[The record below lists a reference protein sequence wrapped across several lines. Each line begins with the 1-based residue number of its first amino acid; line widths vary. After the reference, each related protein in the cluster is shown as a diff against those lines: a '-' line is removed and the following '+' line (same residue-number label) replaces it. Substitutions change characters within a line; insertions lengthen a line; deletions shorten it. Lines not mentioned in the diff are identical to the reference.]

1 MDSQFAFASRD
12 DLWRLQNEMKSVYAT
27 QSEHSDRLVRLERR
41 LDEDTRMKSVW
52 GTSSPF
58 PSILGGTPQ
67 QDPGYNPAAEA
78 FKNFDQ
84 DQSNNLLG
92 SLHLD
97 TEDEPRR
104 GASRANSVR
113 FDESAL
119 HGHFGHG
126 SRSSSDFFPLRT
138 GSGLGGHPM
147 TERSSSHKSEG
158 RQSATSLSN
167 PISRL
172 NSLAYEGRHPTLASV
187 TQIGPPPGLFHLGP
201 LPSIIRCWLNT
212 TFSNDSLLYAAICTG
227 SYKSVIASSMVY
239 SLGLGGQVTKI
250 DGKPRIKIQ
259 VYLPEATIQQVSSRS
274 GSPAPQLPTMTVEFF
289 VQDMPEK
296 DASIKI
302 FIGSDVLRTRNGDIL
317 FSQDRL
323 TIFDDD
329 RNKLAVPL
337 VRPENSEIFHNL
349 LTINNMPTSTISAS
363 TADSASYPFSVAT
376 IGTQEDNTAP
386 FIDGEIPLQPVDQVD
401 LTAIQ
406 TSSAVYSP
414 VATSMKQPSVIGEGR
429 TSLMKPQNGRS
440 ESPAQ
445 SESHTN
451 DYDSVADGT
460 TPDTPTK
467 GETSST
473 WGSWRRDS
481 TQSARPDSSF
491 SSVASNSGYQ
501 RAGRGRGMKILKP
514 ARSTAPSR
522 SISTTQATLGP
533 DITNSRTSENG
544 GRPSHQSTSETSENQ
559 RPVPSPRTFSNE
571 AKPPLQPLTNKPRSA
586 NPIGGASAFGWLNSS
601 QQKQPSAPE

>member
-1 MDSQFAFASRD
+1 MEHHNKVSTLGSQYTVLD
-12 DLWRLQNEMKSVYAT
+12 HYANC
-27 QSEHSDRLVRLERR
+27 DA
-41 LDEDTRMKSVW
+41 
-52 GTSSPF
+52 
-58 PSILGGTPQ
+58 
-67 QDPGYNPAAEA
+67 DPGYNPAAEA
-78 FKNFDQ
+78 FRNFDQ
-84 DQSNNLLG
+84 DQSSNLLG

-172 NSLAYEGRHPTLASV
+172 NSLAYEGRHPILNPLTP
-187 TQIGPPPGLFHLGP
+187 IGPPPGLFHLGP

-227 SYKSVIASSMVY
+227 SYRSVLASSLVH
-239 SLGLGGQVTKI
+239 SLGMENQVTKI
-250 DGKPRIKIQ
+250 NGEAKIKIQ
-259 VYLPEATIQQVSSRS
+259 VYLPEATVQQAPSRS
-274 GSPAPQLPTMTVEFF
+274 SSPAPQLPTMAVEFS
-289 VQDMPEK
+289 VHDMPEK
-296 DASIKI
+296 DVSIKI
-302 FIGSDVLRTRNGDIL
+302 FIGSDVLRTRNADIL

-349 LTINNMPTSTISAS
+349 LTINSVPSSTTNASATAQVSYSKSLTSNGPQENSDTSFNTEDTPLEPVAR
-363 TADSASYPFSVAT
+363 ADLKP
-376 IGTQEDNTAP
+376 
-386 FIDGEIPLQPVDQVD
+386 
-401 LTAIQ
+401 IQ
-406 TSSAVYSP
+406 TSGTIYSP
-414 VATSMKQPSVIGEGR
+414 TTMSMKQQSVIGDGR
-429 TSLMKPQNGRS
+429 SSLTKQQQNGRS

-445 SESHTN
+445 SESHTT
-451 DYDSVADGT
+451 DYDSIADGT

-467 GETSST
+467 GETSSM

-481 TQSARPDSSF
+481 TQNARPDSSF

-501 RAGRGRGMKILKP
+501 RASRGRGMKVLKP
-514 ARSTAPSR
+514 ARSIAPSR
-522 SISTTQATLGP
+522 STSTTQVSLGS
-533 DITNSRTSENG
+533 DTASARSSENG
-544 GRPSHQSTSETSENQ
+544 GRPQNPITSETWDNQ
-559 RPVPSPRTFSNE
+559 RPGPPLRTFSNE
-571 AKPPLQPLTNKPRSA
+571 AKSPLQPSTNKPRSA

-601 QQKQPSAPE
+601 QQKQPSAPD

>member
-1 MDSQFAFASRD
+1 MDSQFALASRD
-12 DLWRLQNEMKSVYAT
+12 DLWQLQNEMKSVYAT
-27 QSEHSDRLVRLERR
+27 QSDHSERLARLERR
-41 LDEDTRMKSVW
+41 QEDDSRMKSVW

-126 SRSSSDFFPLRT
+126 SRSSSDFFPMRT

-158 RQSATSLSN
+158 RQSAASLSN

-172 NSLAYEGRHPTLASV
+172 NSLAFEGRHTPHTPV
-187 TQIGPPPGLFHLGP
+187 TPIGPPPGLFHLGP

-212 TFSNDSLLYAAICTG
+212 NFSNDTLLYAAICTG
-227 SYKSVIASSMVY
+227 SYRSVLARSMVQ
-239 SLGLGGQVTKI
+239 SLGLGAQVTNANGEAK
-250 DGKPRIKIQ
+250 IKIQ
-259 VYLPEATIQQVSSRS
+259 VFLAEATIQQASSRS
-274 GSPAPQLPTMTVEFF
+274 DNPAPQLPTMTIEFL

-302 FIGSDVLRTRNGDIL
+302 FLGSDILRTRNGDVL

-349 LTINNMPTSTISAS
+349 ITISSVPIS
-363 TADSASYPFSVAT
+363 TSGGSSTDTTAYPFSVVT
-376 IGTQEDNTAP
+376 NGLGGNNTAS
-386 FIDGEIPLQPVDQVD
+386 FDAGAARLQPVDQVI
-401 LTAIQ
+401 LNANQ
-406 TSSAVYSP
+406 LSSAVYSP
-414 VATSMKQPSVIGEGR
+414 TVASTKQPSVIGDGR
-429 TSLMKPQNGRS
+429 SSLITQGNGRS

-451 DYDSVADGT
+451 DYDSIADGA

-467 GETSST
+467 GEISST

-481 TQSARPDSSF
+481 AQSARPDSTF
-491 SSVASNSGYQ
+491 SSIASNTGYQ
-501 RAGRGRGMKILKP
+501 RPSRGRGMKVLKP

-522 SISTTQATLGP
+522 STSVAQASTGP
-533 DITNSRTSENG
+533 DAAIARSSENG
-544 GRPSHQSTSETSENQ
+544 GRVNQHTAGESSEHQ
-559 RPVPSPRTFSNE
+559 RPGPPARTISNE
-571 AKPPLQPLTNKPRSA
+571 AKSPLHPLANKPRSA
-586 NPIGGASAFGWLNSS
+586 NPVGGASAFGWLNAA

>member
-12 DLWRLQNEMKSVYAT
+12 DLWQLQNEMKSVYVT

-41 LDEDTRMKSVW
+41 QEEDTRMKSVW

-119 HGHFGHG
+119 HGHSGHG

-147 TERSSSHKSEG
+147 IERSSSHKSEG

-172 NSLAYEGRHPTLASV
+172 NSLAYEGRQATLTPV
-187 TQIGPPPGLFHLGP
+187 TPIGPPPGLFHLGP

-212 TFSNDSLLYAAICTG
+212 NFSNDSLLYAAICTG
-227 SYKSVIASSMVY
+227 SYRSVLANSMVH
-239 SLGLGGQVTKI
+239 SLGLGGLVTKT
-250 DGKPRIKIQ
+250 DGEAKIKIP
-259 VYLPEATIQQVSSRS
+259 VYLPEATIQQASSRS
-274 GSPAPQLPTMTVEFF
+274 GSPAPQLPTMTVEFI
-289 VQDMPEK
+289 VQDMPGK

-349 LTINNMPTSTISAS
+349 LTINSVPTNTISAS
-363 TADSASYPFSVAT
+363 TADIASYPYSAAVN
-376 IGTQEDNTAP
+376 GPQENNNVP
-386 FIDGEIPLQPVDQVD
+386 FEAGDTKLQPVDHVD
-401 LTAIQ
+401 LKAIQ

-414 VATSMKQPSVIGEGR
+414 IAASMKQPSVIGEGR
-429 TSLMKPQNGRS
+429 SSLMKQQNGRS

-451 DYDSVADGT
+451 DYDSNADGT
-460 TPDTPTK
+460 TPDTPIK
-467 GETSST
+467 GETSNM

-481 TQSARPDSSF
+481 TQNVRPDSSF

-501 RAGRGRGMKILKP
+501 RAGRGRGMKVLKP

-522 SISTTQATLGP
+522 STSITQASSGP
-533 DITNSRTSENG
+533 DTTSARSSENG
-544 GRPSHQSTSETSENQ
+544 GRLSHQSTSETSESQ
-559 RPVPSPRTFSNE
+559 RPGPPPRTFSNE
-571 AKPPLQPLTNKPRSA
+571 AKSPLQPLTNKPRSA